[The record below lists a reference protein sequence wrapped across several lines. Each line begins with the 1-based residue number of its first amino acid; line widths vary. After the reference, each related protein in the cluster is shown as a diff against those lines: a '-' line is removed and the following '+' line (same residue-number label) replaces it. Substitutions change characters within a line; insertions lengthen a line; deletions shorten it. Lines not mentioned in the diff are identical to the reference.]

1 MFSVMSALFPR
12 AQRPANTARLQVLR
26 PRGAERLKD
35 RMAQRR
41 AAAKA
46 AAALVC
52 VCLFVAARGHA
63 GHHGA
68 SDSDLEGH
76 DVPTV
81 GKATLEGEGVVV
93 TWSLTDDTVSFNVAS
108 VHPSLCARACS
119 DDAHTRTRLRRFPAR
134 SHAHAHTRIAAC
146 QRGGHRAGAQHGG
159 LHGVRGVDKHRRRH
173 WLRGQLLDERC
184 VWHPVSRVRACVCA
198 GAAAV
203 ARRAARARS
212 A

>member
-1 MFSVMSALFPR
+1 
-12 AQRPANTARLQVLR
+12 
-26 PRGAERLKD
+26 
-35 RMAQRR
+35 MAQRR

-76 DVPTV
+76 DVPAV

-93 TWSLTDDTVSFNVAS
+93 TWSLTDDTVSFNVAA

-119 DDAHTRTRLRRFPAR
+119 DDAHTRARMPRFPAR
-134 SHAHAHTRIAAC
+134 SHAHAHTYACTAAC

-159 LHGVRGVDKHRRRH
+159 LHGVRGVDKRRGRH

-184 VWHPVSRVRACVCA
+184 VWHLPRLCERACA
-198 GAAAV
+198 LGRRAV
-203 ARRAARARS
+203 ARRAGARAAR